1 MNVNGQHLRG
11 LQSPSH
17 VQRIISTFVN
27 NRVDLVIAHDE
38 LTTVNAENQRK
49 ISLDATLDESSTDPC
64 CIDNNNSTPS
74 TLKQEMKGER
84 TRRSLSMI
92 PLHNPCEYVPVY
104 ANRITITNGG
114 DDFEIFSRNSNAL
127 GSKRLVKDTDAAP
140 EKKEFIRNTNSGTTS
155 SHHQNNRKFQR
166 NAACNTTNRRSLYC
180 DSTFD
185 NNSSNEAIY
194 NLYRPASY
202 SHLVESTTAT
212 TTTPKQFSNNG
223 SSNNYSNLVKLN
235 QLGDKSTTVIIKSSD
250 LNYRSIKLKKREKQ
264 LKLSSSLSSDSANDI
279 TILGG
284 GLGQLHRARTEENIS
299 NIAVDDEPIINNCL
313 KRSDMKS
320 CEVLNR
326 DETNEDANEKLN
338 DYNRIRILVNEHSS
352 SPIATATSTAG
363 NTSNSTSY
371 VEGKSLEI

>member
-38 LTTVNAENQRK
+38 LTTVTSENQRK
-49 ISLDATLDESSTDPC
+49 ISLDATLGESSTDTETTE
-64 CIDNNNSTPS
+64 NGN
-74 TLKQEMKGER
+74 KQEIKAAER

-104 ANRITITNGG
+104 ANRITIKNGG
-114 DDFEIFSRNSNAL
+114 DDFEMHSNA
-127 GSKRLVKDTDAAP
+127 KRLAAKKDEAIVLP
-140 EKKEFIRNTNSGTTS
+140 ETERKEFIRNTLPT
-155 SHHQNNRKFQR
+155 HQQNTRKFQR
-166 NAACNTTNRRSLYC
+166 NLQTANNRRSLYC

-185 NNSSNEAIY
+185 SNNINSNEAIY

-202 SHLVESTTAT
+202 THLVETSPS

-223 SSNNYSNLVKLN
+223 NNNSYGNLVKLN

-264 LKLSSSLSSDSANDI
+264 LKLSSSLSSSDDSANEII
-279 TILGG
+279 TVNSCGG
-284 GLGQLHRARTEENIS
+284 GQLHRARTEENIS
-299 NIAVDDEPIINNCL
+299 NIVVDDEPITNMNNCL

-320 CEVLNR
+320 CEVLSRNDDDNEA
-326 DETNEDANEKLN
+326 DEDEKSN
-338 DYNRIRILVNEHSS
+338 DNRIRILVNEHSPS
-352 SPIATATSTAG
+352 SSISTATTT
-363 NTSNSTSY
+363 NNNSSY
-371 VEGKSLEI
+371 VEGKMLISLQSRN